1 MTHTSDRA
9 EVVTAQFDWQ
19 RSEVAQALRQI
30 ARLRP
35 QSAWRRRLPVLLTIM
50 LAAAGLFLIVGV
62 MTKGSAALVGSLPWI
77 AVLAAWLVL
86 FRGGAAWLTAWQ
98 MSRNNP
104 HMLSGQTH
112 VMNASGY
119 AVACG
124 GTSSTVTWDGVVQV
138 TETPEFFLT
147 FPVRNAAYYLPKRC
161 LTPGQMTDLRQMLR
175 NRLGER
181 AVLLAV

>member
-124 GTSSTVTWDGVVQV
+124 GTSSSRLFEGNGGFVHIGGVDR
-138 TETPEFFLT
+138 
-147 FPVRNAAYYLPKRC
+147 RNPFGVC
-161 LTPGQMTDLRQMLR
+161 EHG
-175 NRLGER
+175 
-181 AVLLAV
+181 LAKADIRHAGIFA